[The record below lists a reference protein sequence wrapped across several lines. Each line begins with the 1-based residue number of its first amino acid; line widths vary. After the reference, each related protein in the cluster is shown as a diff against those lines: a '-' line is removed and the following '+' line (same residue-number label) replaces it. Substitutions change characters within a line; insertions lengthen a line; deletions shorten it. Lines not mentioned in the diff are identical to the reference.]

1 MGKRVQSESA
11 KKSLATHQSKQ
22 SGFSRTSNT
31 AANTSSYRNNPVY
44 NRGAQNRTSYD
55 NYYAG
60 RDRYYGGMGWGYPRY
75 AYMSYP
81 SFGMWDAMI
90 WWSILDRSRDRHYYS
105 MAHHHAQDPGYQ
117 EWRREAKRLAE
128 DNEELKAKLAVLDQ
142 EVATMTGVPR
152 DTNYLP
158 PGVDPSVAL
167 AAEVVATADPSR
179 PLMTIG
185 TGVTNGNYHRFGKIM
200 QTHLPNFDVT
210 LEPSNGSENN
220 LNSLVENQV
229 DAVLV
234 QSDMLNAYLL
244 KHPETEA
251 QLVGLQSTLYTEYV
265 QLLVNK
271 DSGIEAITELD
282 SNIHIVY
289 VGPRGSGTHSAWE
302 GFVLQDPKYG
312 EFTTRYA
319 SYEEALNQVS
329 GSNSAV
335 MLFVAGLNSPLLQEA
350 NDKYGHKVNIVTIDE
365 KHFSTSV
372 DQFGN
377 TIYDVATI
385 PDDTYPNL
393 QVGWL
398 FGFGDNSLET
408 LSVDAVLILSKRWVD
423 TYGSKPMTR
432 FEDALWRSID
442 DIKLIVGK

>member
-1 MGKRVQSESA
+1 
-11 KKSLATHQSKQ
+11 
-22 SGFSRTSNT
+22 
-31 AANTSSYRNNPVY
+31 
-44 NRGAQNRTSYD
+44 
-55 NYYAG
+55 
-60 RDRYYGGMGWGYPRY
+60 
-75 AYMSYP
+75 
-81 SFGMWDAMI
+81 MI
-90 WWSILDRSRDRHYYS
+90 IS
-105 MAHHHAQDPGYQ
+105 
-117 EWRREAKRLAE
+117 
-128 DNEELKAKLAVLDQ
+128 
-142 EVATMTGVPR
+142 
-152 DTNYLP
+152 
-158 PGVDPSVAL
+158 
-167 AAEVVATADPSR
+167 
-179 PLMTIG
+179 

-200 QTHLPNFDVT
+200 QTHLPDFDVT
-210 LEPSNGSENN
+210 LEPSNGSEDN

-234 QSDMLNAYLL
+234 QSDMLNAYLR
-244 KHPETEA
+244 KHPEKEA

-289 VGPRGSGTHSAWE
+289 VG
-302 GFVLQDPKYG
+302 GFVLQDPQYG

-329 GSNSAV
+329 DSNSAV
-335 MLFVAGLNSPLLQEA
+335 MMFVAGLNSPLLQEA

-365 KHFSTSV
+365 QHFSTSV

-423 TYGSKPMTR
+423 TYGSKPMTL